1 MNKFKRFA
9 LIDVRQKLY
18 SLHTKWNSFTKYMY
32 MMTIHRQQTMQGKL
46 SAQKSSLH
54 QHKGKIRLSILVH
67 VKATYL
73 GPSVYSSSI
82 WVCALYFEEHT
93 CRQLH
98 TDIFVQVSPTPS
110 HKLTV
115 THILLEKERE
125 RKKCRKLQQIGFTL
139 FWTIFHWW
147 FDFFSKLW
155 MNVPLLPSLLVPF
168 PCLIYHVNW
177 TKVYL

>member
-1 MNKFKRFA
+1 
-9 LIDVRQKLY
+9 
-18 SLHTKWNSFTKYMY
+18 

-98 TDIFVQVSPTPS
+98 MDIFVQVSPTPS

-115 THILLEKERE
+115 AHVTIFLEKEIE
-125 RKKCRKLQQIGFTL
+125 RGQNAEKYVSFYSELSLIDDL
-139 FWTIFHWW
+139 M
-147 FDFFSKLW
+147 FS
-155 MNVPLLPSLLVPF
+155 VSSE
-168 PCLIYHVNW
+168 
-177 TKVYL
+177 